1 MGQEKRWIIR
11 VVLLIVTL
19 FIVFFVIHRLI
30 NGAFE
35 STGRIIEEKVL
46 AAVPAEYCTKVEADF
61 DAFILAFKKNK
72 LDKGDLDSLSMLV
85 KQANEDK
92 IFTREEAQEIV
103 TFIETITPG
112 LK

>member
-19 FIVFFVIHRLI
+19 FIVFFTINRLM

-35 STGRIIEEKVL
+35 NTGRIIEEKVL
-46 AAVPAEYCTKVEADF
+46 TAVPAEDSTRVETDF
-61 DAFILAFKKNK
+61 DAFIFAFKKNK
-72 LDKGDLDSLSMLV
+72 LDRKDLDSLSKMV
-85 KQANEDK
+85 KQANKDE
-92 IFTREEAQEIV
+92 IFTQEEAQEIL